1 MPRQDVYK
9 TLNELFEIGLI
20 EKKLIKPVEFRAIP
34 VDRCLS
40 LIIERRKKKNHEI
53 EEMAKKIVI
62 ASPKKQVTIEREDSS
77 QIILIP
83 KKGPIG
89 LKARDMINRAQ
100 KTICV
105 ISPHQK
111 IYPWIFK
118 DLKPLRK
125 ALARNVRIRFLTD
138 SKWNE
143 EQKQN
148 YWLTQVSRHLP
159 QIKYLPFPPNVSLGV
174 YDSRELILELS
185 ANGGFLESEVI
196 VTENL
201 SLIDMAIKYF
211 QLMWSQAEF

>member
-9 TLNELFEIGLI
+9 TLNELFEIGLV

-40 LIIERRKKKNHEI
+40 LMIERRKRKNHEI
-53 EEMAKKIVI
+53 EELAKRIVF
-62 ASPKKQVTIEREDSS
+62 ASPKKPVTIEREDSS

-83 KKGPIG
+83 KKEPIAF
-89 LKARDMINRAQ
+89 KARDMINCAQ

-111 IYPWIFK
+111 IFPWIYR

-148 YWLTQVSRHLP
+148 YWLTQSNGHRP
-159 QIKYLPFPPNVSLGV
+159 KIKYLPFLPKVSLGV

-185 ANGGFLESEVI
+185 ATGGFLESEVI

-201 SLIDMAIKYF
+201 SLIDMAINYF